1 MKCPY
6 CDRQLT
12 ATEEL
17 VTGFKN
23 NFACPQCGK
32 RSKPSVIH
40 SLIVVVLAIAAG
52 KIAQHVSF
60 SIFPGVFL
68 PFLTGAI
75 AVILIGFIGMK
86 FVGKLL
92 QH

>member
-1 MKCPY
+1 MRCPY
-6 CDRQLT
+6 AY
-12 ATEEL
+12 ATSKQPKSCERTL
-17 VTGFKN
+17 KN
-23 NFACPQCGK
+23 FTCPQCGK
-32 RSKPSVIH
+32 KSKPNVIH

-52 KIAQHVSF
+52 KFAQHVSF

-75 AVILIGFIGMK
+75 AVILIGFVGMK

-92 QH
+92 PH